1 MQEKISK
8 FENFLTQLQQNIT
21 TALEKYETNNA
32 KFVSDKWQKPNTPE
46 QKLKGYGN
54 SMIIENGEVF
64 EKGVVAFSRVHGDT
78 LPPSATAKRQ
88 ELAGKSFIAT
98 GVSLVIHPRNPFVP
112 TSHANFRIFVAG
124 ADTDSPIWWFGGG
137 FDLTPYYPFEE
148 DAIHWHQTAKDAC
161 DKHDKSYYPK
171 FKEWCDDYFYLK
183 HRDEC
188 RGVGGLFFDDLN
200 DKSFDECFNFVTDCA
215 NSYLD
220 AYLPIIEKRKN
231 IEYTQEHKDFQLY
244 RRGRYVE
251 FNLVFDRGTIFGLQ
265 SGGRTESILSSMPP
279 MATWKYNWHPE
290 EISEEAKIYEYIK
303 PRDWLKINT

>member
-1 MQEKISK
+1 MQEKVSK
-8 FENFLTQLQQNIT
+8 FEDFLTQLQQNIT
-21 TALEKYETNNA
+21 TALEQYETNA
-32 KFVSDKWQKPNTPE
+32 VKFISDKWQKPDNTE

-54 SMIIENGEVF
+54 SMIIEGGEIF
-64 EKGVVAFSRVHGDT
+64 EKGVVAFSRVHGEE

-88 ELAGKSFIAT
+88 ELAGKSFIAI
-98 GVSLVIHPRNPFVP
+98 GVSLVIHPSNPFVP
-112 TSHANFRIFVAG
+112 TSHANFRIFIAG
-124 ADTDSPIWWFGGG
+124 TDSDNPIWWFGGG

-148 DAIHWHQTAKDAC
+148 DAIHWHQTAKNVC
-161 DKHDKSYYPK
+161 DKHDKNYYPR
-171 FKEWCDDYFYLK
+171 FKKWCDEYFYLK

-200 DKSFDECFNFVTDCA
+200 DKSFHECFNFVTDCA

-220 AYLPIIEKRKN
+220 AYIPIVEQRKN
-231 IEYTQEHKDFQLY
+231 IQYLQNHKDFQLY

-279 MATWKYNWHPE
+279 MATWRYNWYPE
-290 EISEEAKIYEYIK
+290 PGSEEEKVYQYIK
-303 PRDWLKINT
+303 PRDWLK

>member
-8 FENFLTQLQQNIT
+8 FEDFLTQLQQNIT
-21 TALEKYETNNA
+21 TALEQHETNAA
-32 KFVSDKWQKPNTPE
+32 KFISDKWQKPDTPD

-54 SMIIENGEVF
+54 SMIIEGGEIF
-64 EKGVVAFSRVHGDT
+64 EKGVVAFSRVHGSE

-98 GVSLVIHPRNPFVP
+98 GLSLVIHPRNPFVP
-112 TSHANFRIFVAG
+112 TSHANFRIFIAG
-124 ADTDSPIWWFGGG
+124 ADTDTPIWWFGGG

-148 DAIHWHQTAKDAC
+148 DAIHWHQTAKNIC
-161 DKHDKSYYPK
+161 DKHDKTYYSK
-171 FKEWCDDYFYLK
+171 FKKWCDEYFYLK

-220 AYLPIIEKRKN
+220 AYIPIVAQRKN
-231 IEYTQEHKDFQLY
+231 IEYSQKHKDFQLY

-279 MATWKYNWHPE
+279 MASWRYNWQPE
-290 EISEEAKIYEYIK
+290 QNSEEAKVYQYIK
-303 PRDWLKINT
+303 PRDWIK

>member
-1 MQEKISK
+1 MQEKITQ
-8 FENFLTQLQQNIT
+8 FENFLTQLQQKIT
-21 TALEKYETNNA
+21 STLEQSETSSA
-32 KFVSDKWQKPNTPE
+32 KFISDKWQKPNTPE

-54 SMIIENGEVF
+54 SMIIEDGEIF
-64 EKGVVAFSRVHGDT
+64 EKGVVAFSRVHGDA

-112 TSHANFRIFVAG
+112 TSHANFRIFVTG
-124 ADTDSPIWWFGGG
+124 ADTDNPIWWFGGG

-148 DAIHWHQTAKDAC
+148 DAIHWHQTAKNVC
-161 DKHDKSYYPK
+161 DKHDASYYPS
-171 FKEWCDDYFYLK
+171 FKKWCDEYFYLK

-200 DKSFDECFNFVTDCA
+200 DKSFDECFKFVTDCA
-215 NSYLD
+215 NSYLE
-220 AYLPIIEKRKN
+220 AYIPIVEKRKN
-231 IEYTQEHKDFQLY
+231 IAYSQKHKDFQLY

-265 SGGRTESILSSMPP
+265 SGGCTESILSSMPP
-279 MATWKYNWHPE
+279 MATWKYNWQPE
-290 EISEEAKIYEYIK
+290 PDSEEEKVYEYIK
-303 PRDWLKINT
+303 PRDWIK

>member
-8 FENFLTQLQQNIT
+8 FEDFLTQLQQNIT
-21 TALEKYETNNA
+21 TALEQHETNAA
-32 KFVSDKWQKPNTPE
+32 KFISDKWQKPDTPD

-54 SMIIENGEVF
+54 SMIIEGGEIF
-64 EKGVVAFSRVHGDT
+64 EKGVVAFSRVHGSE

-98 GVSLVIHPRNPFVP
+98 GLSLVIHPRNPFVP
-112 TSHANFRIFVAG
+112 TSHANFRIFIAG
-124 ADTDSPIWWFGGG
+124 ADTDTPIWWFGGG

-148 DAIHWHQTAKDAC
+148 DAIHWHQTAKNIC
-161 DKHDKSYYPK
+161 DKHDKTYYSK
-171 FKEWCDDYFYLK
+171 FKKWCDEYFYLK

-220 AYLPIIEKRKN
+220 AYIPIVAQRKN
-231 IEYTQEHKDFQLY
+231 IEYSQKHKDFQLY

-279 MATWKYNWHPE
+279 MATWRYNWQPE
-290 EISEEAKIYEYIK
+290 QNSEEAKVYQYIK
-303 PRDWLKINT
+303 PRDWIK